1 MSDVVTISG
10 SPSEYSR
17 SDRVLK
23 YLCHLLEG
31 AGLST
36 TQVSVRHIK
45 PEDLVYARYDSP
57 AIEHI
62 ALSIK
67 NARGLIIGSPVYKA
81 SYSGVLK
88 ALLDL
93 LPQEALKD
101 TPTLPIMVGGSMAH
115 LLAIDF
121 ALKPVLSTLKAQN
134 LQGVYLLDQH
144 IDRENETNPIV
155 NHDVLHR
162 LNVELQ
168 SFIRSVK
175 KQKSVYVQEKKETRR
190 AVQ

>member
-1 MSDVVTISG
+1 MSDVITISG
-10 SPSEYSR
+10 SPSEHSR
-17 SDRVLK
+17 SERVLK
-23 YLCHLLEG
+23 FLCSLIEQEE
-31 AGLST
+31 LST
-36 TQVSVRHIK
+36 TQISVRDLK

-57 AIEHI
+57 TIERI

-93 LPQEALKD
+93 LPQDIFKN
-101 TPTLPIMVGGSMAH
+101 TPTFPIMVGGSLAH

-121 ALKPVLSTLKAQN
+121 ALKPLLTTLKAQN
-134 LQGVYLLDQH
+134 LQGVYLLDQQ

-155 NHDVLHR
+155 NQEVLQR
-162 LNVELQ
+162 VKTELQ
-168 SFIRSVK
+168 LFIRTVK
-175 KQKSVYVQEKKETRR
+175 EHKALVV
-190 AVQ
+190 